1 LTQKFDEN
9 PPVHGVDIKKHAAKT
24 AVEIFGGGR
33 YGGLGAMPQ
42 ENFLKSMLKLHIF
55 MHFCTAAAPAQ

>member
-1 LTQKFDEN
+1 M
-9 PPVHGVDIKKHAAKT
+9 HGVDIKKHAAKT